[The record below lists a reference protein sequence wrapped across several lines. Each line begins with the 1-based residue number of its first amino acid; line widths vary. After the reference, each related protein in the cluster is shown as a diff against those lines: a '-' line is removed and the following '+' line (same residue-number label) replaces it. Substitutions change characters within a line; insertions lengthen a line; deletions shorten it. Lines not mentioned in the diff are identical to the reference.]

1 MGIPVCAGTDPGRPG
16 AAIWN
21 NNHPIMEYDDFGVGV
36 LTRAGGGG
44 MLAGK
49 FGVFYA
55 IQPSKEEDMLK
66 IGHEVRRP
74 GKYLGD
80 APVTIPVPEE
90 LATTPGIPMN
100 QREVDWYSRE
110 YPVETMNITE
120 RASRDWAN
128 TLRDQHAEM
137 REIRKEHD
145 KLNRNL
151 VMAARLTGELEPTAA
166 ATGDDVSEAIKQKAR
181 ELGFIEVGITAF
193 DIRYVYQSKKD
204 WVKFPHVV
212 CLAYEQDFEPTQTI
226 PSIDAEI
233 VHSST
238 YRTEGA
244 AGLELGNFIRG
255 LGYRAQVH
263 SPNDNT
269 GPYIPMFVAAGLGQ
283 LGACGYLLTPHVGSR
298 CRIMM
303 ITTDANVTYDSP
315 VDYGIH
321 AFCQVCQVCV
331 NRCPGRALMRDK
343 IWWRGIEK
351 NKLYFKRCRPVMAR
365 YLGCGVCMKVCP
377 IQKYGMQAT
386 MEHYAATGQVLGKG
400 THDLEGY
407 NIEGK
412 GYFGP
417 GELPVFEPGFFNMPH
432 GDTSDW
438 AFDQLKDAARAN
450 GNEVT
455 DAMLADFRVQVIK
468 GLNQST
474 DNVDMMYEEEDY
486 I

>member
-1 MGIPVCAGTDPGRPG
+1 
-16 AAIWN
+16 
-21 NNHPIMEYDDFGVGV
+21 
-36 LTRAGGGG
+36 
-44 MLAGK
+44 
-49 FGVFYA
+49 
-55 IQPSKEEDMLK
+55 MLK
-66 IGHEVRRP
+66 IGHEVVRP
-74 GKYLGD
+74 GKTLGD
-80 APVTIPVPEE
+80 APVTIVVPEE
-90 LATTPGIPMN
+90 LETVPGIPLN
-100 QREVDWYSRE
+100 NREVDWYSRE
-110 YPVETMNITE
+110 YPLETMNIDE

-128 TLRDQHAEM
+128 AIRDQHVEM

-145 KLNRNL
+145 KLNRPL
-151 VMAARLTGELEPTAA
+151 IMGARMSAEQEPTSPSS
-166 ATGDDVSEAIKQKAR
+166 GEDVTEKIKTKAR
-181 ELGFIEVGITAF
+181 ELGFLEVGITNY
-193 DIRYVYQSKKD
+193 DHRYAYASKKD
-204 WVKFPHVV
+204 WVQFEHAI

-244 AGLELGNFIRG
+244 AGLELVNYLNT
-255 LGYRAQVH
+255 LGYHGQVH

-298 CRIMM
+298 CRIMI
-303 ITTDANVTYDSP
+303 ITTDANVSYDKP

-343 IWWRGIEK
+343 IWWRGLEK

-365 YLGCGVCMKVCP
+365 YLGCGICMKVCP
-377 IQKYGMQAT
+377 VQKYGMQT
-386 MEHYAATGQVLGKG
+386 VMEHYAETGQVLGKG

-407 NIEGK
+407 EIEGK

-417 GELPVFEPGFFNMPH
+417 GELPVFERDFFSAMPH
-432 GDTSDW
+432 GDTEQW
-438 AFDQLKDAARAN
+438 AFESFKEKAVAAGGVISDDLIEELRAEVSRGLTQSKDN
-450 GNEVT
+450 LG
-455 DAMLADFRVQVIK
+455 
-468 GLNQST
+468 
-474 DNVDMMYEEEDY
+474 MMEEEDY